1 MSMELIKVIREETAL
16 SLKDIKKAIDETG
29 SEDKEVVIKHLR
41 EQGVMKA
48 ASRAD
53 RATSQG
59 SVFSYVHEGRIGCMV
74 VVKCETDFVSRS
86 DSFKAFGNQ
95 LCLHIAAY
103 QPKFVSPEDVDQK
116 FIDNELEIAKTQLEN
131 EGKPADKIS
140 MILEGK
146 KAKITSEVS
155 LLKQPFLISPDQ
167 TVENYMLSVSQQ
179 TGEKI
184 MIEKFVILTLN

>member
-1 MSMELIKVIREETAL
+1 MELINLIREETAL
-16 SLKDIKKAIDETG
+16 SLKDIKKAVDETG
-29 SEDKEVVIKHLR
+29 STDKEVVIKHLR

-53 RATSQG
+53 RATAQG

-116 FIDNELEIAKTQLEN
+116 FIDNELDIAKTQLEN
-131 EGKPADKIS
+131 EGKPADKIT

-155 LLKQPFLISPDQ
+155 LLKQAFLIAPDQ

-184 MIEKFVILTLN
+184 LIEKFVILTLN